1 MKVLCICQGVHSSF
15 HHIESKIRQLQELR
29 NKDLLVLS
37 ACQTFVGD
45 GLGVAG
51 AAIFAG
57 VETAIASY
65 WDVPDSGSMVL
76 MTGFYQQ
83 LLGNGLSKTKAL
95 QEAQKAMIL
104 GSVKIKPD
112 SASSEQA
119 SISILETDIQSST
132 YGRKDI
138 KNQLSL
144 ILDEKDKKINHPYYW
159 TAFSIIG
166 NPW

>member
-1 MKVLCICQGVHSSF
+1 
-15 HHIESKIRQLQELR
+15 
-29 NKDLLVLS
+29 
-37 ACQTFVGD
+37 VGD
-45 GLGVAG
+45 GFGVAG

-95 QEAQKAMIL
+95 QEAQRAMIV
-104 GSVKIKPD
+104 GKVKITDVAGTTDRSELSIDNKVL
-112 SASSEQA
+112 SSE
-119 SISILETDIQSST
+119 
-132 YGRKDI
+132 YGQKDI
-138 KNQLSL
+138 KNQLVDVNDPQL
-144 ILDEKDKKINHPYYW
+144 IKLRQPFYW
-159 TAFSIIG
+159 TAFSLIG

>member
-1 MKVLCICQGVHSSF
+1 MKVLCICQSAHFSV
-15 HHIESKIRQLQELR
+15 HHIKIRQLQELR

-45 GLGVAG
+45 GFGVAG

-57 VETAIASY
+57 VETVMASY

-95 QEAQKAMIL
+95 QEAQRSIIL
-104 GSVKIKPD
+104 GKVKITDVVGTTDRSELSIDNKVL
-112 SASSEQA
+112 SSE
-119 SISILETDIQSST
+119 
-132 YGRKDI
+132 YGQKDI
-138 KNQLSL
+138 KAALFRSDDPSL
-144 ILDEKDKKINHPYYW
+144 DYLKHPYYW
-159 TAFSIIG
+159 TAFSLIG